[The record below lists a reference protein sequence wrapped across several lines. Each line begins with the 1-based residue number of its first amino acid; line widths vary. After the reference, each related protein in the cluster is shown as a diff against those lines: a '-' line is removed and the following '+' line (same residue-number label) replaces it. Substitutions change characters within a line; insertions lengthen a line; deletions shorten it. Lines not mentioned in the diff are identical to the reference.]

1 MSTRLV
7 WKAVDSGA
15 GEASTLS
22 GVNVSLRH
30 PVIVV
35 ALEQSCTF
43 LGSSVE
49 DRRWTNLTSW
59 ASPERSSLCLKEQG
73 GSGEGEIMMVLT
85 KSLKPGEGGSVAHTV
100 AVPELLCLPLR
111 LKGNC

>member
-1 MSTRLV
+1 M
-7 WKAVDSGA
+7 DSGA

-22 GVNVSLRH
+22 GVNVSLWN

-35 ALEQSCTF
+35 GLEQSCTL

-49 DRRWTNLTSW
+49 DRRRTNLTSW
-59 ASPERSSLCLKEQG
+59 ASPERSSLGLKEQG
-73 GSGEGEIMMVLT
+73 WSGEGEIMMVLT
-85 KSLKPGEGGSVAHTV
+85 KSLKPGEGGSVAHAV

>member
-1 MSTRLV
+1 M
-7 WKAVDSGA
+7 DSGA

-22 GVNVSLRH
+22 GVNVSLWN

-35 ALEQSCTF
+35 ALEQSCTL

-59 ASPERSSLCLKEQG
+59 ASPERSSLGLKEQG

-85 KSLKPGEGGSVAHTV
+85 KSLRPGEGGSVAHTV
-100 AVPELLCLPLR
+100 AVPELLCLPIR

>member
-22 GVNVSLRH
+22 GVKVSLWH
-30 PVIVV
+30 PIIVS
-35 ALEQSCTF
+35 LYQSWTL

-59 ASPERSSLCLKEQG
+59 ASPERSSLGLKEQG

-85 KSLKPGEGGSVAHTV
+85 KSLKPGEGGSVAHAV

>member
-1 MSTRLV
+1 M
-7 WKAVDSGA
+7 DSGA

-22 GVNVSLRH
+22 GVNVSLWN

-35 ALEQSCTF
+35 GLKQSCTL

-49 DRRWTNLTSW
+49 DRRWTNLTGW

-73 GSGEGEIMMVLT
+73 GSGEGEIMMVLA
-85 KSLKPGEGGSVAHTV
+85 KSLKPGEGGSVAHAV
-100 AVPELLCLPLR
+100 AVPELLCLPIR

>member
-22 GVNVSLRH
+22 GVNVPLWH

-35 ALEQSCTF
+35 GMEQSCAL

-49 DRRWTNLTSW
+49 DRRWTNLTGW
-59 ASPERSSLCLKEQG
+59 ASPERSSLGLKEQG

-85 KSLKPGEGGSVAHTV
+85 KSSNLEREAP
-100 AVPELLCLPLR
+100 LLTPLQSR
-111 LKGNC
+111 NFFASHSA

>member
-22 GVNVSLRH
+22 GVKVSLWN

-35 ALEQSCTF
+35 GLEQSCTL

-49 DRRWTNLTSW
+49 DRLWTNLTGW

-85 KSLKPGEGGSVAHTV
+85 KSLNLEREAP
-100 AVPELLCLPLR
+100 LLTPLQSR
-111 LKGNC
+111 NFFASHSA

>member
-22 GVNVSLRH
+22 GVKVSLWH
-30 PVIVV
+30 PIIVS
-35 ALEQSCTF
+35 LYQSWTL

-59 ASPERSSLCLKEQG
+59 ASPERSSLGLKEQG

-85 KSLKPGEGGSVAHTV
+85 KSLNLEREAP
-100 AVPELLCLPLR
+100 LLTPLQSR
-111 LKGNC
+111 NFFASHSA